1 MSIEDLSKAREQGD
15 EEKVEKA
22 KKEVREAE
30 EKVEKVKMQVRKA
43 EEYVELAQKKFR
55 EAEEKVEKV
64 EKEVRKAEE
73 HEELMKESEW
83 TQEAFVNVFEW
94 HPSQQSW
101 QAKGIRPAR
110 TVDSVVL
117 DEGVKEWLLSDIW
130 EYMIDESRWFKEN
143 GYMFKRGYLF
153 YGVPGSGKTSM
164 IQAFAGHFKLDL
176 CPVDLTHP
184 NLTDESLR
192 DAVYQSPR
200 KSVLIFEDID
210 TIFGRDGEKLLNDSL
225 LKFSG
230 LLNAL
235 DGIGNH
241 QIFVLTTNH
250 RERLNPA
257 LIQEW
262 RADEHIEFAH
272 ATDHQILGIVHSV
285 HSFGSFWA
293 LNRLQIDSKR
303 LFV

>member
-1 MSIEDLSKAREQGD
+1 MSIEDLRKAREQGD

-22 KKEVREAE
+22 KKEVREAK
-30 EKVEKVKMQVRKA
+30 EKVEKVKEEVRKA
-43 EEYVELAQKKFR
+43 EEYVEFAKKEVR
-55 EAEEKVEKV
+55 EAEERVEKV

-73 HEELMKESEW
+73 HQELMKESEW

-117 DEGVKEWLLSDIW
+117 DEGVKELLLSDIE
-130 EYMIDESRWFKEN
+130 EYMIDEFRWHREN

-164 IQAFAGHFKLDL
+164 VQALAGHFKLDL

-192 DAVYQSPR
+192 AAVYQSPR

-225 LKFSG
+225 LTFSG

-235 DGIGNH
+235 GGIGKYPG
-241 QIFVLTTNH
+241 QIF
-250 RERLNPA
+250 
-257 LIQEW
+257 
-262 RADEHIEFAH
+262 RAH
-272 ATDHQILGIVHSV
+272 HQPSGAPEPCLAPRV
-285 HSFGSFWA
+285 A
-293 LNRLQIDSKR
+293 CR
-303 LFV
+303 